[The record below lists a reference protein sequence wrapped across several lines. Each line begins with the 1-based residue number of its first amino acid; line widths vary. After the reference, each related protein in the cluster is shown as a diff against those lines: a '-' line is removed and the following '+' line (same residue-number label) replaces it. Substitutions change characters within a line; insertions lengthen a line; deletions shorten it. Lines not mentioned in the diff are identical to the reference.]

1 MADVLEVK
9 SEADIPE
16 LNLYQCGTYKMHSL
30 KNAKKIA
37 NDILSEK
44 IGIMDNEKLQL
55 SKKKLKEING

>member
-1 MADVLEVK
+1 MQDVLKVK
-9 SEADIPE
+9 RESDIPE
-16 LNLYQCGTYKMHSL
+16 LNIYQCGTFKMHSL

-44 IGIMDNEKLQL
+44 IGIMDNEALKL